1 MFVFGVDAHV
11 FDVVAALV
19 VEETALRE
27 LSRLKHARR
36 QAPMLK
42 SLCMVLYR
50 VSVWRRR
57 SSGASVVLTP
67 QARAQKLDY
76 SVLLVTLLGL
86 AFYPNVLTFFII
98 LLCLSALV

>member
-76 SVLLVTLLGL
+76 SVLLGL